1 MVSQIPEAS
10 ERFCG
15 LAEVLTSSQWSAMVI
30 PPPVKSEVLLGLC
43 ALRNNSSSMDER
55 PFAEVYEFPN
65 MRTSLTEVD
74 HVGTVVD
81 VFELSLEE

>member
-1 MVSQIPEAS
+1 
-10 ERFCG
+10 
-15 LAEVLTSSQWSAMVI
+15 
-30 PPPVKSEVLLGLC
+30 VKSEVLLGLS

-65 MRTSLTEVD
+65 IRTSLTEVD
-74 HVGTVVD
+74 HVGIVVD